1 MNVGDFYNVNYDIIK
16 QAKALGKKINP
27 MWSKKRMEEEHQ
39 KWTQEIMRMEA
50 ADMEDEI
57 VDWPQIN
64 LPENFELITTKR
76 RLFEEGAT
84 MHHCIF
90 TNYWDRVRTKR
101 YMVLHVKD
109 SQGNA
114 ATAGLKVN
122 GTVELDAVHA
132 KYNKPPS
139 AEIKKSVTVQTLDE
153 IILYRDSTIMIKD
166 ERLNVEKQQT
176 QVYRTLVAECQ
187 EQVKQCTSQFD
198 ELHGIFKD
206 REKLFNKADQ
216 HNMQYIT
223 DLEWIIANYEQRHN
237 APHIRP

>member
-1 MNVGDFYNVNYDIIK
+1 
-16 QAKALGKKINP
+16 
-27 MWSKKRMEEEHQ
+27 
-39 KWTQEIMRMEA
+39 
-50 ADMEDEI
+50 
-57 VDWPQIN
+57 
-64 LPENFELITTKR
+64 
-76 RLFEEGAT
+76 
-84 MHHCIF
+84 
-90 TNYWDRVRTKR
+90 
-101 YMVLHVKD
+101 
-109 SQGNA
+109 
-114 ATAGLKVN
+114 
-122 GTVELDAVHA
+122 VELDAVHA

-166 ERLNVEKQQT
+166 KRLNVEKQQT